1 VSLSGHR
8 LSRFCHENQPESFSN
23 MKQRL
28 RVPIG
33 PNPGSSIRLFLSRN
47 QVNGSDSWF
56 TTKGHAHPRA
66 RRDHPYSMLRGRSG
80 QQDRRPR
87 RRCEISLIYIYSKCS
102 RVQRTAGIGGSV
114 TRRWYVAALGQ
125 NITSESISELTKVS
139 TGMNLNDLVAVSP
152 YRSLPH

>member
-1 VSLSGHR
+1 
-8 LSRFCHENQPESFSN
+8 
-23 MKQRL
+23 
-28 RVPIG
+28 
-33 PNPGSSIRLFLSRN
+33 
-47 QVNGSDSWF
+47 
-56 TTKGHAHPRA
+56 
-66 RRDHPYSMLRGRSG
+66 MLRGHSG

-87 RRCEISLIYIYSKCS
+87 RRCEISLIY
-102 RVQRTAGIGGSV
+102 VQRTAGIGGSV